1 MNRKFLS
8 AYALG
13 QLRLRTL
20 WLLVIGCGVLSLA
33 IGFGVQLVTGAIG
46 RWAALDPSF
55 S

>member
-8 AYALG
+8 AYSLG

-20 WLLVIGCGVLSLA
+20 WLLVFGCGVLSLS
-33 IGFGVQLVTGAIG
+33 IGFGLQMTGAIW

>member
-1 MNRKFLS
+1 MNRKYLS

-20 WLLVIGCGVLSLA
+20 WLLVFGCGVLSLS
-33 IGFGVQLVTGAIG
+33 IGVGLRMTGAIG
-46 RWAALDPSF
+46 RRAALDPSF

>member
-8 AYALG
+8 AYSLG

-20 WLLVIGCGVLSLA
+20 WLLVLGCGILSLS
-33 IGFGVQLVTGAIG
+33 ISFGVQMTSAIW
-46 RWAALDPSF
+46 RRAALDPSF

>member
-1 MNRKFLS
+1 MNRKLLS
-8 AYALG
+8 VYALG

-33 IGFGVQLVTGAIG
+33 IDFGVQMTGAIW
-46 RWAALDPSF
+46 RRAALDPSF